1 MVAVFPA
8 ETCPVRLVSL
18 ATGEEI
24 KPGHLIPEPYGHGQ
38 ITYLGPTVIRETGV
52 QEAQPGRVAVVEY
65 AEPETGW
72 VFLPAELNAR
82 SEHKV
87 YFIG

>member
-24 KPGHLIPEPYGHGQ
+24 KPGQVIPEPYGQGQ
-38 ITYLGPTVIRETGV
+38 ITYLGPTVCREAGSK
-52 QEAQPGRVAVVEY
+52 EATPGRVAVVQY

-82 SEHKV
+82 YEEAV
-87 YFIG
+87 